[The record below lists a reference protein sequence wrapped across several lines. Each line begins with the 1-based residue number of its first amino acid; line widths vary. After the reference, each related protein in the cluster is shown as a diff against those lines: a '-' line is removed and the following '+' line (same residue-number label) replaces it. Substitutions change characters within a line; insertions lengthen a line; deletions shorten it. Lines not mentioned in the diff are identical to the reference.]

1 MKQIFLYLCLFTLFF
16 TCSSDDENSINT
28 ESNFYGLK
36 IGNSWNYK
44 VYEMSSQTQ
53 NLEYNGI
60 NRDIT
65 VIGIEEIN
73 GYNFFKLK
81 TITSGSTNNHIT
93 FPNGE
98 SVDYRRVEDGALLDE
113 NDNVIFV
120 NNNFSER
127 LVKENDYGNIYNQTL
142 DQLTTVT
149 VDAGT
154 FSCVEMLVYVKS
166 PEGDQFPG
174 FNHTYY
180 SEGIGLVS
188 YSISFLAT
196 GEIVNKVVLN
206 SYNINN

>member
-166 PEGDQFPG
+166 PEGD
-174 FNHTYY
+174 
-180 SEGIGLVS
+180 
-188 YSISFLAT
+188 
-196 GEIVNKVVLN
+196 
-206 SYNINN
+206 

>member
-16 TCSSDDENSINT
+16 ACSSDDENSTNT
-28 ESNFYGLK
+28 EPNFYGLK
-36 IGNSWNYK
+36 VGNSWNYK
-44 VYEMSSQTQ
+44 VYEWNSQTQ

-60 NRDIT
+60 NQDVS

-73 GYNFFKLK
+73 GYSFFKLK
-81 TITSGSTNNHIT
+81 TITSGSTNDNIT

-98 SVDYRRVEDGALLDE
+98 TVDYRRIENGALLDV

-127 LVKENDYGNIYNQTL
+127 LVYVHDYANIFNQTL
-142 DQLTTVT
+142 DQLTTVI

-154 FSCVEMLVYVKS
+154 FTCVEMLVYAKS
-166 PEGDQFPG
+166 PEGNQFAG
-174 FNHTYY
+174 LDHTYY

-188 YSISFLAT
+188 YSISFIAS
-196 GEIVNKVVLN
+196 GEVVNKVVLN
-206 SYNINN
+206 SYNIDN